1 MDLVDVYRQSLAE
14 FIDRVHDVQP
24 EQWPDATPC
33 PGWDVRA
40 LVNHVV
46 SQDRWTVE
54 LLAGATIAQVGDR
67 FAGDLLGADPVGTV
81 IEAAK
86 RAEEAVTEPG
96 ALDRIVH
103 LSSGSTPAEEYV
115 RQLLAD
121 HLIHSWDLAAAI
133 GADRRLDP
141 ELVRIC
147 GEWFGGY
154 AEMYRHAGMIGPAVA
169 LPEPVGEQDQLL
181 AAFGRDPAW
190 SSTPI

>member
-1 MDLVDVYRQSLAE
+1 MDLVDVYRQSLTA
-14 FIDRVHDVQP
+14 FLDRLHRVQP

-54 LLAGATIAQVGDR
+54 LLAGATIGQVGDR
-67 FAGDLLGADPVGTV
+67 FDGDLLGTDPVGSAT
-81 IEAAK
+81 EAAK
-86 RAEEAVTEPG
+86 RAEEAVSEPD
-96 ALDRIVH
+96 ALDRTVH
-103 LSSGSTPAEEYV
+103 LSFGETPAEEYV
-115 RQLLAD
+115 RQLLAE

-133 GADRRLDP
+133 GIDRRLDP

-147 GEWFGGY
+147 AEWFGDR
-154 AEMYRHAGMIGPAVA
+154 AEMYQQAGVIGPAID
-169 LPEPVGEQDQLL
+169 LPVPVGEQDQLL

-190 SSTPI
+190 SALPI